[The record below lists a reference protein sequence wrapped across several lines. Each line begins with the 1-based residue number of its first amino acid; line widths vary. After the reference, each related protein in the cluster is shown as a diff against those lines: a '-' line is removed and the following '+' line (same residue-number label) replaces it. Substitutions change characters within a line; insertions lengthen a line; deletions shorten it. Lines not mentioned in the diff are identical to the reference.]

1 LTPRYSITLRSI
13 MAARLSPDNDKYLV
27 IQEYLSSLDY
37 IEIILRSFPIDID
50 STRRVYL
57 NELAQDTRLYEVDV
71 ANSPLLG
78 LVEGQVYLIDT
89 PSGRRIACHP
99 HLVAEKLSLLCFEA
113 AKEFALALKELE
125 LTSGNSGILHILRG
139 GLGYR
144 VDKVLPQLP
153 VINIRTQYRKD
164 GYRAHSDDSRRIDVT
179 YSDYHQTTFDSLI
192 VPDTYATG
200 RSVEAALQH
209 MFEMGLSVENV
220 IIYGFIAASGVERVY
235 NLLAKHGVHLY
246 VFAICDIS
254 QLYSNNYDMPLYGL
268 DEHLYKQK
276 GVIKPLGSIVAPE
289 TLRDMIPHYVPGM
302 DQPGDWSERHTD
314 LYNGYNNESG
324 DIREHLRKSIELIKS
339 LNELNSQQ
347 PWYTEHIHDLAQKEI
362 KNCRKLL

>member
-1 LTPRYSITLRSI
+1 
-13 MAARLSPDNDKYLV
+13 MAARLSPDNNKYV
-27 IQEYLSSLDY
+27 IIHEYLSSLDY
-37 IEIILRSFPIDID
+37 LETILRNFPIDID

-57 NELAQDTRLYEVDV
+57 KEPAQDTRLYEVDI
-71 ANSPLLG
+71 AKSPLLG
-78 LVEGQVYLIDT
+78 SVEGRVYLIDT

-99 HLVAEKLSLLCFEA
+99 HLVAEDLSGLCFEA
-113 AKEFALALKELE
+113 AKEFVLALKELR
-125 LTSGNSGILHILRG
+125 LISDSSGILHILRG

-153 VINIRTQYRKD
+153 VINIRTQYRED
-164 GYRAHSDDSRRIDVT
+164 GYRAHSDDSRRIEVT
-179 YSDYHQTTFDSLI
+179 YSDYHQTNFDSLI

-220 IIYGFIAASGVERVY
+220 IIYGFIASPGVERVY
-235 NLLAKHGVHLY
+235 RLLAKHGVHLY

-268 DEHLYKQK
+268 DEHLYKQN
-276 GVIKPLGSIVAPE
+276 GLVKPLGSIVARE

-314 LYNGYNNESG
+314 LFNGYNNESG
-324 DIREHLRKSIELIKS
+324 DIRGHLRKSIELMES
-339 LNELNSQQ
+339 LDELNRQQ
-347 PWYTEHIHDLAQKEI
+347 PWYTEHINDLTRKEI
-362 KNCRKLL
+362 ENCKKLL